1 MAVGLMPAS
10 APSRSPGSL
19 LVEGFRLMRERL
31 PVYAVLAG
39 VCGIAGWLVF
49 PRIDMYSIL
58 ASNPTAL
65 MTTPPVSVVLLL
77 SVGALF
83 FILPSALRRI
93 EPTFKMTALRAAL
106 TLATILAVG
115 AITEVG
121 YALAVIPG
129 IIIAVLLSQT
139 LINALLRADES
150 GSIRQFAG
158 TLLGSVR
165 GSVQMT
171 KSHFAS
177 TLGVVAASLL
187 ILLVPFL
194 IVLLGLAILGVKL
207 PSSLVVMAPLLFMT
221 FIYFECVRYAL
232 IVRWYRHLAE
242 ERATPSP

>member
-1 MAVGLMPAS
+1 MAVGLLPAN
-10 APSRSPGSL
+10 APMRSPGSL

-31 PVYAVLAG
+31 PVYAVLA
-39 VCGIAGWLVF
+39 VICGIAGWVVF

-58 ASNPTAL
+58 ASNPAAL

-150 GSIRQFAG
+150 GSIQQFAA

-194 IVLLGLAILGVKL
+194 IVLLGLAVLGVKV

-242 ERATPSP
+242 ERATASP

>member
-1 MAVGLMPAS
+1 
-10 APSRSPGSL
+10 
-19 LVEGFRLMRERL
+19 MRERL
-31 PVYAVLAG
+31 PVYAAFAAICAVA
-39 VCGIAGWLVF
+39 AWLVF
-49 PRIDMYSIL
+49 PRIDLYGIL
-58 ASNPTAL
+58 ASNPAAL

-77 SVGALF
+77 SLGALF

-93 EPTFKMTALRAAL
+93 QPNFKMTALRAAL
-106 TLATILAVG
+106 TLATILGVG
-115 AITEVG
+115 AVTEIG
-121 YALAVIPG
+121 YAFAVIPG

-150 GSIRQFAG
+150 GSLQQVAS

-194 IVLLGLAILGVKL
+194 IVLFGLAVLGVKI
-207 PSSLVVMAPLLFMT
+207 PSSLVVMAPLLFLT

-242 ERATPSP
+242 ERATASP

>member
-1 MAVGLMPAS
+1 MAVGLMPAK
-10 APSRSPGSL
+10 APPRSPGSL

-31 PVYAVLAG
+31 PVYAVLAAI
-39 VCGIAGWLVF
+39 CGLAGWWVF

-58 ASNPTAL
+58 ASNPGAL

-115 AITEVG
+115 AITEIG

-139 LINALLRADES
+139 LINALLRADGS
-150 GSIRQFAG
+150 GSLRNFFA
-158 TLLGSVR
+158 TLFGSVR
-165 GSVQMT
+165 GSVAMT

-177 TLGVVAASLL
+177 TLGVVVASLL

-194 IVLLGLAILGVKL
+194 IVLCGLAVLGVKL
-207 PSSLVVMAPLLFMT
+207 PSSLIVMAPLLFMT

-242 ERATPSP
+242 ERATASP

>member
-1 MAVGLMPAS
+1 MPAN
-10 APSRSPGSL
+10 APRRSPGSL

-31 PVYAVLAG
+31 PVYAVLA
-39 VCGIAGWLVF
+39 VICGITGWMVF

-58 ASNPTAL
+58 ASNPAAL

-150 GSIRQFAG
+150 GSIQQFAA

-194 IVLLGLAILGVKL
+194 IVLLGLAVLGVKV

-242 ERATPSP
+242 ERATASP

>member
-1 MAVGLMPAS
+1 MPANL
-10 APSRSPGSL
+10 PTRSPGSL

-31 PVYAVLAG
+31 PVYAVLAV

-49 PRIDMYSIL
+49 PRIDMYAIL
-58 ASNPTAL
+58 ASNPAAL

-93 EPTFKMTALRAAL
+93 EPTFKMTALRGAL

-150 GSIRQFAG
+150 GSIRHFAA

-242 ERATPSP
+242 ERATASP